1 MVTKWRSFT
10 CCCVEAVK
18 KAFFMF
24 WYHLQHTFVWHLDNT
39 VHAIPHIQ
47 AARGDFWLQIQ
58 QNLKL
63 ISNWMMVEARNCV
76 CHVAGH
82 THTHDITPWSDSE
95 LTYCNNQSNHLSV
108 GEECQRV
115 SQKNSYFDFVLFSH
129 TRISNN
135 TLCF

>member
-10 CCCVEAVK
+10 RCCVEAVK

-95 LTYCNNQSNHLSV
+95 LTYCNNQSNHHQCGGGMPKGESEKFIFWFCPFLS
-108 GEECQRV
+108 
-115 SQKNSYFDFVLFSH
+115 Y
-129 TRISNN
+129 
-135 TLCF
+135 